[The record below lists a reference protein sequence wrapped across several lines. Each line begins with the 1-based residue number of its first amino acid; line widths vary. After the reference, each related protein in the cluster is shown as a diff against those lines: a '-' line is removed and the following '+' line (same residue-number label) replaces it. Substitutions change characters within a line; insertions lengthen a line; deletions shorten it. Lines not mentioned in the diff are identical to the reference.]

1 MNQARRRTRLALTL
15 LIVAA
20 LCLAMTF
27 FRFSA
32 SWSHALLN
40 HVVVLDIT
48 QSMNTLDYSL
58 AGKPVSRLQ
67 YAKSALRLALSALPC
82 GSKIGWAVF
91 TEYRSYLLLAP
102 VEVCANFGD
111 LARTL
116 AQMDNRMAWAGASE
130 IAKGLNSGLRT
141 VKSLPDRPALV
152 FITDGH
158 EAPPIDP
165 RHRVDMDVKPGEIR
179 GLIVG
184 VGGLVPLPIPKFD
197 PDGNPLG
204 FWRSDEVLHTD
215 VYSQGRATS
224 TPGERLVELTQP
236 QNNAPKR
243 DGREHLSALH
253 EAYLQQLA
261 AEAGMSYQRLQ
272 AEQDLVSA
280 LQTSALA
287 YRGTARTELQWIPAL
302 LALVALLAPYLN
314 WRASA
319 LRA

>member
-1 MNQARRRTRLALTL
+1 M
-15 LIVAA
+15 
-20 LCLAMTF
+20 
-27 FRFSA
+27 
-32 SWSHALLN
+32 LN
-40 HVVVLDIT
+40 HVVVLDVT
-48 QSMNTLDYSL
+48 QSMNTLDYSA

-67 YAKSALRLALSALPC
+67 YAKTALRLALSDLPC
-82 GSKIGWAVF
+82 GAKIGWGIF

-102 VEVCANFGD
+102 IEVCANFSD

-116 AQMDNRMAWAGASE
+116 EQIGGRMAWAGASE

-141 VKSLPDRPALV
+141 VQSLPDKPALI

-165 RHRVDMDVKPGEIR
+165 RHRVAMQVQPGEVR

-184 VGGLVPLPIPKFD
+184 VGGLIPAAIPKFD

-204 FWRSDEVLHTD
+204 FWRSDEVQHSD
-215 VYSQGRATS
+215 VYSQGRGTS
-224 TPGERLVELTQP
+224 TPGERMVEQSDPESKAP
-236 QNNAPKR
+236 QR
-243 DGREHLSALH
+243 TGQEHLSALH

-272 AEQDLVSA
+272 TEHDLASA
-280 LQTSALA
+280 LQMSALT

-302 LALVALLAPYLN
+302 AALMALWAQYLD
-314 WRASA
+314 WKFPT
-319 LRA
+319 LRALWKRGCQLKAP